1 MPMRRVLITGGTGY
15 LGRELLRQASR
26 QGIAVGAS
34 FHSTPPPDGPPAG
47 PAGPS
52 AWPGAPAPV
61 RWLPLDVRDRQ
72 AVAAVLSEVQPDVV
86 FHTAYRQNE
95 PDLHAVTT
103 DGARWVAEAAHAIGA
118 RLIHLSSD
126 VIFSGNRDTPY
137 TEADVPDPVTAYGE
151 AKAEAERLVSAAY
164 PGAVLVRTSLI
175 YGFDPLDRHT
185 RFALDIA
192 EGNRHE
198 QLFHDEYRC
207 PIVVYDLAAAL
218 LELAALPFQGI
229 VNIAGSDRVSRY
241 EFGRLL
247 ARFHGHDPNR
257 IASASLHTCSTPRP
271 RDCALDVR
279 LAQRMLN
286 TPLRG
291 VKTVLANPRS

>member
-1 MPMRRVLITGGTGY
+1 
-15 LGRELLRQASR
+15 
-26 QGIAVGAS
+26 
-34 FHSTPPPDGPPAG
+34 
-47 PAGPS
+47 
-52 AWPGAPAPV
+52 
-61 RWLPLDVRDRQ
+61 VRDRQ

>member
-151 AKAEAERLVSAAY
+151 AKAEAERLVSAAC

>member
-1 MPMRRVLITGGTGY
+1 MRRVLFTGGTGY
-15 LGRELLRQASR
+15 LGRELVRQASR
-26 QGIAVGAS
+26 QGVAVGAS
-34 FHSTPPPDGPPAG
+34 FHCTPPPDGSSDG
-47 PAGPS
+47 PAVS
-52 AWPGAPAPV
+52 DSPAPV
-61 RWLPLDVRDRQ
+61 YWFPLDVRDKQ
-72 AVAAVLSEVQPDVV
+72 AVAAALSEVRPEVI

-95 PDLHAVTT
+95 PDLQAVTT

-137 TEADVPDPVTAYGE
+137 TEADLPDPVTAYGA
-151 AKAEAERLVSAAY
+151 AKAEAERLVSAAC

-185 RFALDIA
+185 RFALEIA
-192 EGNRHE
+192 EGKRHE

-218 LELAALPFQGI
+218 LELATLPFQGI
-229 VNIAGSDRVSRY
+229 INIAGSDRVSRY

-247 ARFHGHDPNR
+247 ARFHGYDPNR
-257 IASASLHTCSTPRP
+257 IASASIHTCATPRP

-291 VKTVLANPRS
+291 VKTVLVRKPSF

>member
-1 MPMRRVLITGGTGY
+1 MHMKRVVITGGTGY
-15 LGRELLRQASR
+15 LGRELLRQAAH

-34 FHSTPPPDGPPAG
+34 FHRTPPPGGPAEG
-47 PAGPS
+47 PAGAS
-52 AWPGAPAPV
+52 APMPV
-61 RWLPLDVRDRQ
+61 RWLPLDVRDKQ

-126 VIFSGNRDTPY
+126 VIFSGKRDTRY
-137 TEADVPDPVTAYGE
+137 TEADVPDPVTAYGA
-151 AKAEAERLVSAAY
+151 AKAEAERLVSAAC

-175 YGFDPLDRHT
+175 YGFNPLDRHT

-291 VKTVLANPRS
+291 VKTVLANHRS